1 MALIELDRV
10 SLIFRVRQQYQI
22 TFKEYVLKHLFRPDR
37 NPVTAVPALRD
48 VSLRV
53 GDGERI
59 GILGANGSGKSTLLR
74 LLAGVYYPTSGKRRV
89 KGKIS
94 SLFDLALGFE
104 MESSGWKNIRYRGFL
119 QGETPQSL
127 KAKME
132 EIAEFSDLGKFLDMP
147 VRYYSAGMMVRL
159 AFSIATAIEP
169 EILLVDEVLCAGDL
183 AFQSKAQ
190 QRMRDMM
197 SRARIIVI
205 VSHDLGSLPKLCER
219 GIWLDHGR
227 IQREGPI
234 EEVISAYV
242 DHVTEQ
248 HALSA

>member
-1 MALIELDRV
+1 MASIELDRV

-183 AFQSKAQ
+183 AFQAKAQ

-197 SRARIIVI
+197 SKARIIVI

-234 EEVISAYV
+234 DEVIAAYV

-248 HALSA
+248 QALSA